1 MRKVGDRMKVI
12 IDRFEGNFAV
22 CEKEDEEMINIEKSK
37 LPINSKEGD
46 VLIIEGES
54 ITFDEEET
62 NARRERMRKLMDSL
76 WE

>member
-1 MRKVGDRMKVI
+1 MRKVGDKMKVI
-12 IDRFEGNFAV
+12 IDRFEENFAV

-37 LPINSKEGD
+37 LPLNSKEGD
-46 VLIIEGES
+46 VLIIDGEN

>member
-1 MRKVGDRMKVI
+1 MRKVGDKVKVI

-46 VLIIEGES
+46 VLTIDGEN
-54 ITFDEEET
+54 ITIDEEET
-62 NARRERMRKLMDSL
+62 NARMERMRKLMDSL

>member
-1 MRKVGDRMKVI
+1 MKAI
-12 IDRFEGNFAV
+12 IDRFEGHFAV

-37 LPINSKEGD
+37 LPLNSKEGD
-46 VLIIEGES
+46 VLIINGEN

-62 NARRERMRKLMDSL
+62 NALRERMRKLMDSL

>member
-1 MRKVGDRMKVI
+1 MKVI

-37 LPINSKEGD
+37 LPSNSKEGD
-46 VLIIEGES
+46 VLIINGENT
-54 ITFDEEET
+54 TFDEEET
-62 NARRERMRKLMDSL
+62 NARRERVRKLMDSL